1 MLELN
6 RVGILLRDTE
16 QDYPLEE
23 VERLF
28 GRQGIEVVLLENTA
42 VIREPQVVDL
52 VVAMG
57 GDGTVL
63 RALDRF
69 PECPVLAINFGTVGF
84 LTAGDR
90 KDLERI
96 IGLLAQ
102 GDYLVSERLILQ
114 CRYPGGQVS
123 AVNDVIVR
131 TRYHL
136 IFTDVFVNDTKIRT
150 IQGDGVVVGTP
161 TGSTAFLLAT
171 GAPIVM
177 PDVRCMVLDGINEY
191 NFSSRSLILAP
202 ESEVRLHIG
211 PKTRDPDIYLY
222 VDGRQLGTLQPG
234 QQVHI
239 SQASHTAKL
248 IYFDPHFFFHN
259 LTSKLSW

>member
-6 RVGILLRDTE
+6 RVGVLLRDAE
-16 QDYPLEE
+16 QDYPLDE

-28 GRQGIEVVLLENTA
+28 GRQGIAVVLLENTDVA
-42 VIREPQVVDL
+42 QGGQAIDL
-52 VVAMG
+52 VIAMG

-69 PECPVLAINFGTVGF
+69 PQCPVLAINFGTVGF

-96 IGLLAQ
+96 IALLVR
-102 GDYLVSERLILQ
+102 GEYLVSERLVLQ
-114 CRYPGGQVS
+114 CRYPSGQVS
-123 AVNDVIVR
+123 AINDVIVR

-136 IFTDVFVNDTKIRT
+136 IFTDVFINDTKIRT

-161 TGSTAFLLAT
+161 TGSTAFLLST

-202 ESEVRLHIG
+202 ESQVRLHIA
-211 PKTRDPDIYLY
+211 PETRDPDIYLF
-222 VDGRQLGTLQPG
+222 VDGRQLGSLQPG

-239 SQASHTAKL
+239 SPAQHTAKL
-248 IYFDPHFFFHN
+248 IYFEPNFFFHN